1 MLCALCGAETA
12 NGLGLLESCTLLYP
26 EEVVLDTDVYHRV
39 RIDLAELDTVRQ
51 FLRASIA
58 DLEPSEENG
67 FKIELALVEMV
78 VNVIRYA
85 YPQGGGDIAIEIR
98 TDRRRV
104 HIEIRD
110 SGVPFDPC
118 LAPKPDI
125 DEVVA
130 AGRKGGLGIYLTRE
144 IMDECSYCRE
154 GGQNI
159 LTLVK
164 KI

>member
-1 MLCALCGAETA
+1 VNHLSIAADL
-12 NGLGLLESCTLLYP
+12 S
-26 EEVVLDTDVYHRV
+26 EVDG
-39 RIDLAELDTVRQ
+39 VRQ
-51 FLRASIA
+51 FLKDSLA
-58 DLEPSEENG
+58 DIDLSEEDG

-85 YPQGGGDIAIEIR
+85 YPNGGGALAIEIR
-98 TDRRRV
+98 KDRQRV
-104 HIEIRD
+104 IIEIRD
-110 SGVPFDPC
+110 SGLPFDPC
-118 LAPKPDI
+118 RAPKPDI

-144 IMDECSYCRE
+144 IMDECLYRRD

-164 KI
+164 KL

>member
-1 MLCALCGAETA
+1 VNHLSIAADL
-12 NGLGLLESCTLLYP
+12 S
-26 EEVVLDTDVYHRV
+26 EVDG
-39 RIDLAELDTVRQ
+39 VRQ
-51 FLRASIA
+51 FLKDSLA
-58 DLEPSEENG
+58 DIDLSEEDG

-85 YPQGGGDIAIEIR
+85 YPDGGGVLAIEIR
-98 TDRRRV
+98 KDRHRV
-104 HIEIRD
+104 IIEIRD
-110 SGVPFDPC
+110 SGLPFDPC
-118 LAPKPDI
+118 RAPKPDI

-144 IMDECSYCRE
+144 IMDECLYRRD

-164 KI
+164 KL

>member
-1 MLCALCGAETA
+1 MNHLSIAADL
-12 NGLGLLESCTLLYP
+12 S
-26 EEVVLDTDVYHRV
+26 EVDG
-39 RIDLAELDTVRQ
+39 VRQ
-51 FLRASIA
+51 FLKDSLA
-58 DLEPSEENG
+58 DIDISEEDG

-85 YPQGGGDIAIEIR
+85 YPDGGGVLAIEIR
-98 TDRRRV
+98 KDRQRV
-104 HIEIRD
+104 IIEIRD
-110 SGVPFDPC
+110 SGLPFDPC
-118 LAPKPDI
+118 RAPKPDI

-144 IMDECSYCRE
+144 IMDECLYRRD

-164 KI
+164 KL

>member
-1 MLCALCGAETA
+1 MNHLSIAADL
-12 NGLGLLESCTLLYP
+12 S
-26 EEVVLDTDVYHRV
+26 EVDG
-39 RIDLAELDTVRQ
+39 VRQ
-51 FLRASIA
+51 FLKDSLA
-58 DLEPSEENG
+58 DIDISEEDG

-85 YPQGGGDIAIEIR
+85 YPDGGGVLAIEIR
-98 TDRRRV
+98 KDRHRV
-104 HIEIRD
+104 IIEIRD
-110 SGVPFDPC
+110 SGLPFDPC
-118 LAPKPDI
+118 RAPKPDI

-144 IMDECSYCRE
+144 LMDECLYRRD

-164 KI
+164 KL

>member
-1 MLCALCGAETA
+1 MDHIKIAA
-12 NGLGLLESCTLLYP
+12 
-26 EEVVLDTDVYHRV
+26 
-39 RIDLAELDTVRQ
+39 DLAELETVRQ
-51 FLRASIA
+51 FLKSSLAEL
-58 DLEPSEENG
+58 DLSEENG
-67 FKIELALVEMV
+67 FKIELALVEIV

-85 YPQGGGDIAIEIR
+85 YPGGGGEITIEIR
-98 TDRRRV
+98 KDHRRV

-118 LAPKPDI
+118 QAPKPDI
-125 DEVVA
+125 NEVIT

-144 IMDECSYCRE
+144 IMDECRYRRE

>member
-1 MLCALCGAETA
+1 MNHLSIAADL
-12 NGLGLLESCTLLYP
+12 S
-26 EEVVLDTDVYHRV
+26 EVDG
-39 RIDLAELDTVRQ
+39 VRQ
-51 FLRASIA
+51 FLKDSLA
-58 DLEPSEENG
+58 DIDLSEEDG

-85 YPQGGGDIAIEIR
+85 YPNGGGALAIEIR
-98 TDRRRV
+98 KDRQRV
-104 HIEIRD
+104 IIEIRD
-110 SGVPFDPC
+110 SGLPFDPC
-118 LAPKPDI
+118 RAPKPDI

-144 IMDECSYCRE
+144 IMDECLYRRD

-164 KI
+164 KL

>member
-1 MLCALCGAETA
+1 MNHLSIAADLSE
-12 NGLGLLESCTLLYP
+12 
-26 EEVVLDTDVYHRV
+26 
-39 RIDLAELDTVRQ
+39 IDGVRQ
-51 FLRASIA
+51 FLKDSLA
-58 DLEPSEENG
+58 DIDISEEDG

-85 YPQGGGDIAIEIR
+85 YPDGGGVLAIEIR
-98 TDRRRV
+98 KDRNRV
-104 HIEIRD
+104 IIEIRD
-110 SGVPFDPC
+110 SGLPFDPC
-118 LAPKPDI
+118 QAPKPDI

-130 AGRKGGLGIYLTRE
+130 AGRKGGLGIFLTRE
-144 IMDECSYCRE
+144 IMDECLYRRD

>member
-1 MLCALCGAETA
+1 MNHLSIAADL
-12 NGLGLLESCTLLYP
+12 S
-26 EEVVLDTDVYHRV
+26 EVDG
-39 RIDLAELDTVRQ
+39 VRQ
-51 FLRASIA
+51 FLKDSLA
-58 DLEPSEENG
+58 DIDISEEDG

-85 YPQGGGDIAIEIR
+85 YPDGGGVLAIEIR
-98 TDRRRV
+98 KDRHRV
-104 HIEIRD
+104 IIEIRD
-110 SGVPFDPC
+110 SGLPFDPC
-118 LAPKPDI
+118 RAPKPDI

-144 IMDECSYCRE
+144 IMDECLYRRD

>member
-1 MLCALCGAETA
+1 VNHLSIAA
-12 NGLGLLESCTLLYP
+12 
-26 EEVVLDTDVYHRV
+26 
-39 RIDLAELDTVRQ
+39 DLSELDRVRQ
-51 FLRASIA
+51 FLKDTLA
-58 DLEPSEENG
+58 DIEVSEENG
-67 FKIELALVEMV
+67 FKIELALVEIV

-85 YPQGGGDIAIEIR
+85 YPNGDGQLSIEIR
-98 TDRRRV
+98 KDRHRV
-104 HIEIRD
+104 ILEIRD

-125 DEVVA
+125 NEVVA

-144 IMDECSYCRE
+144 IMDECAYRRD
-154 GGQNI
+154 GGQNV

>member
-1 MLCALCGAETA
+1 MNHLSIAADL
-12 NGLGLLESCTLLYP
+12 S
-26 EEVVLDTDVYHRV
+26 EVDG
-39 RIDLAELDTVRQ
+39 VRQ
-51 FLRASIA
+51 FLKDSLA
-58 DLEPSEENG
+58 DIDISEEDG

-85 YPQGGGDIAIEIR
+85 YPDGGGVLAIEIR
-98 TDRRRV
+98 KDRHRV
-104 HIEIRD
+104 IIEIRD
-110 SGVPFDPC
+110 SGLPFDPC
-118 LAPKPDI
+118 RAPKPDI

-144 IMDECSYCRE
+144 IMDECLYRRD

-164 KI
+164 KL

>member
-1 MLCALCGAETA
+1 VNHLSIAADL
-12 NGLGLLESCTLLYP
+12 S
-26 EEVVLDTDVYHRV
+26 EVDG
-39 RIDLAELDTVRQ
+39 VRQ
-51 FLRASIA
+51 FLKDSLA
-58 DLEPSEENG
+58 DIDISEEDG

-85 YPQGGGDIAIEIR
+85 YPDGGGVLAIEIR
-98 TDRRRV
+98 KDRHRV
-104 HIEIRD
+104 IIEIRD
-110 SGVPFDPC
+110 SGLPFDPC
-118 LAPKPDI
+118 RAPKPDI

-144 IMDECSYCRE
+144 IMDECLYRRD

-164 KI
+164 KL

>member
-1 MLCALCGAETA
+1 MNHLSIAADL
-12 NGLGLLESCTLLYP
+12 S
-26 EEVVLDTDVYHRV
+26 EVDG
-39 RIDLAELDTVRQ
+39 VRQ
-51 FLRASIA
+51 FLKDSLA
-58 DLEPSEENG
+58 DIDLSEEDG

-85 YPQGGGDIAIEIR
+85 YPDGGGVLAIEIR
-98 TDRRRV
+98 KDRHRV
-104 HIEIRD
+104 IIEIRD
-110 SGVPFDPC
+110 SGLPFDPC
-118 LAPKPDI
+118 RAPKPDI

-144 IMDECSYCRE
+144 IMDECLYRRD

-164 KI
+164 KL

>member
-1 MLCALCGAETA
+1 M
-12 NGLGLLESCTLLYP
+12 
-26 EEVVLDTDVYHRV
+26 HQI
-39 RIDLAELDTVRQ
+39 RIAADLSELDKVRQ
-51 FLRASIA
+51 FLRASLA
-58 DLEPSEENG
+58 DLNPSEENG

-85 YPQGGGDIAIEIR
+85 YPQGGGDIDIEIR
-98 TDRRRV
+98 KDHRRV
-104 HIEIRD
+104 TIEIRD
-110 SGVPFDPC
+110 FGIPFDPC

-144 IMDECSYCRE
+144 IMDACSYRRE
-154 GGQNI
+154 DARNI